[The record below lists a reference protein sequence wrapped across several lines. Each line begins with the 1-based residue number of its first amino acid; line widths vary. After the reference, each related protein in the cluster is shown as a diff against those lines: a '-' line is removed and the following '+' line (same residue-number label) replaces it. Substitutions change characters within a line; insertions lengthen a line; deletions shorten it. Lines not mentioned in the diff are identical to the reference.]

1 MKKAEKLYLLKT
13 PQEPW
18 QEISIKIV
26 EPLLGLD
33 DKDTIMVIVDWFIK
47 IIRLKAIMTAVSSKE
62 IAKIYSGDMWKIY
75 RVPKKILS
83 DIKLQFAS

>member
-33 DKDTIMVIVDWFIK
+33 DKDTIMVIVD
-47 IIRLKAIMTAVSSKE
+47 
-62 IAKIYSGDMWKIY
+62 
-75 RVPKKILS
+75 
-83 DIKLQFAS
+83 